1 MKPHYKAIM
10 LLIASEDSANDC
22 YILKKIKQ
30 EWKPVFP
37 FFKAVHEQYIN
48 TNKDIRAFY
57 VYGNTQVSC
66 GSEHDL
72 IFSNI
77 PETNHPGILLKTVAA
92 LEYISENF
100 TYDYVIR
107 TNLSTF
113 WDLNKLLNRLSTLP
127 ATNCVRGTPVSL
139 NVDSAKYNFICGFDL
154 VLSPDIVQVIIDN
167 KQELVTQQVYS
178 NLEDLAICE
187 IISKYTKHS
196 FDIPQILHLADDAQ
210 ILELADETVVSI
222 KNTCRVFDHY
232 RVKNRFDRRA
242 DKLLMQKLLFEIY
255 GKTL

>member
-1 MKPHYKAIM
+1 MKPHYKAIV

-22 YILKKIKQ
+22 YILKKIKP

-57 VYGNTQVSC
+57 VYGNTQVSRP
-66 GSEHDL
+66 SEHDL

-92 LEYISENF
+92 LEYLSENF

-113 WDLNKLLNRLSTLP
+113 WDLNKLLNRLDTLP
-127 ATNCVRGTPVSL
+127 ASNCVRGTPMSL
-139 NVDSAKYNFICGFDL
+139 AVDSTRYNFISGFDL
-154 VLSPDIVQVIIDN
+154 VLSKDVVQVIIDN
-167 KQELVTQQVYS
+167 KQELVTQQVYI
-178 NLEDLAICE
+178 NLEDLSICD
-187 IISKYTKHS
+187 IISKYTKHK
-196 FDIPQILHLADDAQ
+196 FDTPEILHLADDAQ
-210 ILELADETVVSI
+210 ILELVDKTVVSI
-222 KNTCRVFDHY
+222 KNTGRVFDHY
-232 RVKNRFDRRA
+232 RVKNRFDRQT
-242 DKLLMQKLLFEIY
+242 DKLLMQKLLLEIY